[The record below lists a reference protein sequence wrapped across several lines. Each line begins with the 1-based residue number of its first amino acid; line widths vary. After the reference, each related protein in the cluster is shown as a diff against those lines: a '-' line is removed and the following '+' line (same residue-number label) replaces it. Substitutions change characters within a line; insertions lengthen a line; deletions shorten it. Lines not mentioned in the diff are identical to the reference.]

1 LSIRAVYRK
10 RDSPRFVLG
19 HAIVLGYIGIGIA
32 CTLLLMFL
40 LRREN
45 HARERGEVRRFLA
58 SDHMTSNPS

>member
-1 LSIRAVYRK
+1 M
-10 RDSPRFVLG
+10 LG

-45 HARERGEVRRFLA
+45 HARERGEVRRFHA